1 MRHCGDN
8 RPPLATNRSQL
19 TRFHDPIQE
28 DLSQKFHGKV
38 GINGF
43 TVMPSQRLKKTPKVD
58 RGHSSSSGG
67 LLSSTAMARI
77 QLDARLQAH

>member
-8 RPPLATNRSQL
+8 KPPVAINRSQL

-28 DLSQKFHGKV
+28 VLSQKFHGKV

-43 TVMPSQRLKKTPKVD
+43 TVMSSRRLKKTPKVNS
-58 RGHSSSSGG
+58 RTYLELG
-67 LLSSTAMARI
+67 RI
-77 QLDARLQAH
+77 TFEYGDGEDKA